1 MRILQILP
9 ELNIGGVERGVCDL
23 SRALVKKGHESYV
36 ISNGGKLESSLI
48 ESGGIH
54 ISMPIHIKRFK
65 TLKLADDLYKIIHDI
80 NPDIVH
86 VRSRMPAW
94 VAYYALKKFQNNK
107 PVHVST
113 FHGLYS
119 FPIYSKV
126 MAKVDHIISIS
137 RTVEDYIK
145 TTYRVPDNKITVI
158 PRGCDLTEFNQE
170 PLSASWKEAWYEE
183 FPQTLNKKIIMLP
196 ARITKW
202 KGVDD
207 FIDLINLINDESI
220 HGIVVGP
227 VSKSKEKFFKKLQSK
242 VKKFGL
248 ETKIT
253 FCGSR
258 SDIVNI
264 YKFADIVYNLS
275 KTPEP
280 FGRTTIEAA
289 SVGTKIM
296 GWNHGGTKEILN
308 ELFPEGLVKLGDIQA
323 LKEKTIELILDS
335 DKKPE
340 TNSFTS
346 ERMIDSTLEVYRS
359 LLDKSS

>member
-1 MRILQILP
+1 MKILQILP

-23 SRALVKKGHESYV
+23 SKALVEQGHQSFV
-36 ISNGGKLESSLI
+36 ISNGGKLESSLVA
-48 ESGGIH
+48 SGGKH
-54 ISMPIHIKRFK
+54 ISMPVHIKRFK
-65 TLKLADDLYKIIHDI
+65 TLKLAKELYEVILDV
-80 NPDIVH
+80 NPDIIH

-94 VAYYALKKFQNNK
+94 VTYHALKEFKNNK

-126 MAKVDHIISIS
+126 MANVDHIISIS
-137 RTVEDYIK
+137 NTVEDYIK
-145 TTYRVPDNKITVI
+145 TTYKVPDEKITVI
-158 PRGCDLTEFNQE
+158 PRGCDLSEFNQE
-170 PLSASWKEAWYEE
+170 PLHQSWKDEWYKE

-207 FIDLINLINDESI
+207 FINLINLINDESI
-220 HGIVVGP
+220 HAIVVGP
-227 VSKSKEKFFKKLQSK
+227 VSKSKQKFFKKLQSK
-242 VKKFGL
+242 VQKLNL

-258 SDIVNI
+258 SDIVNV

-296 GWNHGGTKEILN
+296 GWDHGGTKEILS
-308 ELFPEGLVKLGDIQA
+308 ELFPDGLVKLDDIQA
-323 LKEKTIELILDS
+323 LKEKTLELLSDD
-335 DKKPE
+335 DKKPKPN
-340 TNSFTS
+340 TFTS
-346 ERMIDSTLEVYRS
+346 ERMINSTLEVYRS
-359 LLDKSS
+359 LLEQS

>member
-1 MRILQILP
+1 MKILQILP

-23 SRALVKKGHESYV
+23 SKALVEQGHQSFV
-36 ISNGGKLESSLI
+36 ISNGGKLESSLVA
-48 ESGGIH
+48 SGGKH
-54 ISMPIHIKRFK
+54 ISMPVHIKRFK
-65 TLKLADDLYKIIHDI
+65 TLKLAKELYEVILDV
-80 NPDIVH
+80 NPDIIH

-94 VAYYALKKFQNNK
+94 VTYHALKKFKNNK

-126 MAKVDHIISIS
+126 MANVDHIISIS
-137 RTVEDYIK
+137 NTVEDYIK
-145 TTYRVPDNKITVI
+145 TTYKVPDEKITVI
-158 PRGCDLTEFNQE
+158 PRGCDLSEFNQE
-170 PLSASWKEAWYEE
+170 PLHQSWKDEWYKE

-207 FIDLINLINDESI
+207 FINLINLINDESI

-227 VSKSKEKFFKKLQSK
+227 VSKSKQKFFKKLQSK
-242 VKKFGL
+242 VQKLNL

-258 SDIVNI
+258 SDIVNV

-296 GWNHGGTKEILN
+296 GWDHGGTKEILS
-308 ELFPEGLVKLGDIQA
+308 ELFPDGLIKLEDIQA
-323 LKEKTIELILDS
+323 LKEKTLELLSDD
-335 DKKPE
+335 DKKPKPN
-340 TNSFTS
+340 TFTS
-346 ERMIDSTLEVYRS
+346 ERMINSTLEVYRS
-359 LLDKSS
+359 LLEQS

>member
-1 MRILQILP
+1 MKILQILP

-23 SRALVKKGHESYV
+23 SKALVEQGHQSFV
-36 ISNGGKLESSLI
+36 ISNGGKLESSLVA
-48 ESGGIH
+48 SGGKH
-54 ISMPIHIKRFK
+54 ISMPVHIKRFK
-65 TLKLADDLYKIIHDI
+65 TLKLAKELYEVILDV
-80 NPDIVH
+80 NPDIIH

-94 VAYYALKKFQNNK
+94 VTYHALKKFKNNK

-126 MAKVDHIISIS
+126 MANVDHIISIS
-137 RTVEDYIK
+137 NTVEDYIK
-145 TTYRVPDNKITVI
+145 TTYKVPDEKITVI
-158 PRGCDLTEFNQE
+158 PRGCDLSEFNQE
-170 PLSASWKEAWYEE
+170 PLHQSWKDEWYKE

-227 VSKSKEKFFKKLQSK
+227 VSKSKQKFFKKLQSK
-242 VKKFGL
+242 VQKLNL

-258 SDIVNI
+258 SDIVNV

-296 GWNHGGTKEILN
+296 GWDHGGTKEILS
-308 ELFPEGLVKLGDIQA
+308 ELFPDGLVKLDDIQA
-323 LKEKTIELILDS
+323 LKEKTLELLSDD
-335 DKKPE
+335 DKKPKPN
-340 TNSFTS
+340 TFTS
-346 ERMIDSTLEVYRS
+346 ERMINSTLEVYRS
-359 LLDKSS
+359 LLEQS

>member
-1 MRILQILP
+1 MKILQILP

-23 SRALVKKGHESYV
+23 SKALVEQGHQSFV
-36 ISNGGKLESSLI
+36 ISNGGKLESSLVD
-48 ESGGIH
+48 SGGKH
-54 ISMPIHIKRFK
+54 ISMPVHIKRFK
-65 TLKLADDLYKIIHDI
+65 TLKLAKELYEVILDV
-80 NPDIVH
+80 NPDIIH

-94 VAYYALKKFQNNK
+94 VTYHALKKFKNNK

-126 MAKVDHIISIS
+126 MANVDHIISIS
-137 RTVEDYIK
+137 NTVEDYIK
-145 TTYRVPDNKITVI
+145 TTYKVPDEKITVI
-158 PRGCDLTEFNQE
+158 PRGCDLSEFNQE
-170 PLSASWKEAWYEE
+170 PLHQSWKDEWYKE

-207 FIDLINLINDESI
+207 FIDLINLINDETI

-227 VSKSKEKFFKKLQSK
+227 VSKSKQKFFKKLQSK
-242 VKKFGL
+242 VQKLNL

-258 SDIVNI
+258 SDIVNV

-296 GWNHGGTKEILN
+296 GWDHGGTKEILS
-308 ELFPEGLVKLGDIQA
+308 ELFPDGLVKLEDIQA
-323 LKEKTIELILDS
+323 LKEKTLELLSDD
-335 DKKPE
+335 DKKPKPN
-340 TNSFTS
+340 TFTS
-346 ERMIDSTLEVYRS
+346 ERMINSTLEVYRS
-359 LLDKSS
+359 LLEQS

>member
-1 MRILQILP
+1 MKILQILP

-23 SRALVKKGHESYV
+23 SKALVEQGHQSFV
-36 ISNGGKLESSLI
+36 ISNGGKLESSLVA
-48 ESGGIH
+48 SGGKH
-54 ISMPIHIKRFK
+54 ISMPVHIKRFK
-65 TLKLADDLYKIIHDI
+65 TLKLAKELYEVILDV
-80 NPDIVH
+80 NPDIIH

-94 VAYYALKKFQNNK
+94 VTYHALKKFKNNK

-126 MAKVDHIISIS
+126 MANVDHIISIS
-137 RTVEDYIK
+137 NTVEDYIK
-145 TTYRVPDNKITVI
+145 TTYKVPDEKITVI
-158 PRGCDLTEFNQE
+158 PRGCDLSEFNQE
-170 PLSASWKEAWYEE
+170 PLDQSWKDEWYKE

-207 FIDLINLINDESI
+207 FINLINLINDESI

-227 VSKSKEKFFKKLQSK
+227 VSKSKQKFFKKLQSK
-242 VKKFGL
+242 VQKLNL

-258 SDIVNI
+258 SDIVNV

-296 GWNHGGTKEILN
+296 GWDHGGTKEILS
-308 ELFPEGLVKLGDIQA
+308 ELFPHGLVKLEDIQA
-323 LKEKTIELILDS
+323 LKEKTLELLSDD
-335 DKKPE
+335 DKKPKPN
-340 TNSFTS
+340 TFTS
-346 ERMIDSTLEVYRS
+346 ERMINSTLEVYRS
-359 LLDKSS
+359 LLEQS

>member
-1 MRILQILP
+1 MKILQILP
-9 ELNIGGVERGVCDL
+9 ELNIGGVERGVLDL
-23 SRALVKKGHESYV
+23 SKALVAKGHESYV
-36 ISNGGKLESSLI
+36 ISNGGKLEASLI
-48 ESGGIH
+48 TSGGNH
-54 ISMPIHIKRFK
+54 ISMPIHLKRLK
-65 TLKLADDLYKIIHDI
+65 TLRLADSLQQVILEI

-94 VAYYALKKFQNNK
+94 VTFRALKKITNNK

-126 MAKVDHIISIS
+126 MANVDHVISIS
-137 RTVEDYIK
+137 KTVEEYIK
-145 TTYRVPDNKITVI
+145 TTYKVPSNKITVI
-158 PRGCDLTEFNQE
+158 PRGCDLNEFNKE
-170 PLSASWKEAWYEE
+170 PIDKEWLSKWFEE
-183 FPQTLNKKIIMLP
+183 FPQTVNKKILTLP

-207 FIDLINLINDESI
+207 FLDLIKDINNDNI
-220 HGIVVGP
+220 HGLIVGP
-227 VSKSKEKFFKKLQSK
+227 VSKSKQKYYQKLLSK
-242 VKKFGL
+242 VKRNNL
-248 ETKIT
+248 QSRIT

-264 YKFADIVYNLS
+264 YKLSDIVYNLS

-308 ELFPEGLVKLGDIQA
+308 ELFPEGLEELGDIQA
-323 LKEKTIELILDS
+323 LKDKTMDLIYRDELTP
-335 DKKPE
+335 KE
-340 TNSFTS
+340 NTFTS
-346 ERMIDSTLEVYRS
+346 EKMINRTLEVYEE
-359 LLDKSS
+359 LLRQSS

>member
-1 MRILQILP
+1 MKILQILP

-23 SRALVKKGHESYV
+23 SKALVEQGHQSFV
-36 ISNGGKLESSLI
+36 ISNGGKLESSLVA
-48 ESGGIH
+48 SGGKH
-54 ISMPIHIKRFK
+54 ISMPVHIKRFK
-65 TLKLADDLYKIIHDI
+65 TLKLAKELYEVILDV
-80 NPDIVH
+80 NPDIIH

-94 VAYYALKKFQNNK
+94 VTYHALKKFKNNK

-126 MAKVDHIISIS
+126 MANVDHIISIS
-137 RTVEDYIK
+137 NTVEDYIK
-145 TTYRVPDNKITVI
+145 TTYKVPDEKITVI
-158 PRGCDLTEFNQE
+158 PRGCDLSEFNQE
-170 PLSASWKEAWYEE
+170 PLHQSWKDEWYKE

-207 FIDLINLINDESI
+207 FIDLINLINDENI

-227 VSKSKEKFFKKLQSK
+227 VSKSKQKFFKKLQSK
-242 VKKFGL
+242 VQKLNL

-258 SDIVNI
+258 SDIVNV

-296 GWNHGGTKEILN
+296 GWDHGGTKEILS
-308 ELFPEGLVKLGDIQA
+308 ELFPDGLVKLEDIQA
-323 LKEKTIELILDS
+323 LKDKTLELLS
-335 DKKPE
+335 DDNKKPKPN
-340 TNSFTS
+340 TFTS
-346 ERMIDSTLEVYRS
+346 ERMISSTLEVYRS
-359 LLDKSS
+359 LLE

>member
-1 MRILQILP
+1 MKILQILP

-23 SRALVKKGHESYV
+23 SKALVEQGHQSFV
-36 ISNGGKLESSLI
+36 ISNGGKLESSLVD
-48 ESGGIH
+48 SGGKH
-54 ISMPIHIKRFK
+54 ISMPVHIKRFK
-65 TLKLADDLYKIIHDI
+65 TLKLAKELYEVILDV
-80 NPDIVH
+80 NPDIIH

-94 VAYYALKKFQNNK
+94 VTYHALKKFKNNK

-126 MAKVDHIISIS
+126 MANVDHVISIS
-137 RTVEDYIK
+137 NTVEDYIK
-145 TTYRVPDNKITVI
+145 TTYKVPDEKITVI
-158 PRGCDLTEFNQE
+158 PRGCDLSEFNQE
-170 PLSASWKEAWYEE
+170 PLHQSWKDEWYKE

-207 FIDLINLINDESI
+207 FINLINLINDESI
-220 HGIVVGP
+220 HAIVVGP
-227 VSKSKEKFFKKLQSK
+227 VSKSKQKFFKKLQSK
-242 VKKFGL
+242 VQKLNL

-258 SDIVNI
+258 SDIVNV

-296 GWNHGGTKEILN
+296 GWDHGGTKEILS
-308 ELFPEGLVKLGDIQA
+308 ELFPDGLVKLDDIQA
-323 LKEKTIELILDS
+323 LKEKTLELLSDD
-335 DKKPE
+335 DKKPKPN
-340 TNSFTS
+340 TFTS
-346 ERMIDSTLEVYRS
+346 ERMINSTLEVYRS
-359 LLDKSS
+359 LLEQS

>member
-1 MRILQILP
+1 MKILQILP

-23 SRALVKKGHESYV
+23 SKALVEQGHQSFV
-36 ISNGGKLESSLI
+36 ISNGGKLESSLVA
-48 ESGGIH
+48 SGGKH
-54 ISMPIHIKRFK
+54 ISMPVHIKRFK
-65 TLKLADDLYKIIHDI
+65 TLKLAKELYEVILDV
-80 NPDIVH
+80 NPDIIH

-94 VAYYALKKFQNNK
+94 VTYHALKKFKNNK

-126 MAKVDHIISIS
+126 MANVDHIISIS
-137 RTVEDYIK
+137 NTVEDYIK
-145 TTYRVPDNKITVI
+145 TTYKVPDKKITVI
-158 PRGCDLTEFNQE
+158 PRGCDLSEFNQE
-170 PLSASWKEAWYEE
+170 PLHQSWKDEWYKE

-207 FIDLINLINDESI
+207 FINLINLINDESI

-227 VSKSKEKFFKKLQSK
+227 VSKSKQKFFKKLQSK
-242 VKKFGL
+242 VQKLNL

-258 SDIVNI
+258 SDIVNV

-296 GWNHGGTKEILN
+296 GWDHGGTKEILS
-308 ELFPEGLVKLGDIQA
+308 ELFPDGLVKLEDIQA
-323 LKEKTIELILDS
+323 LKEKTLELLSDD
-335 DKKPE
+335 DKKPKPN
-340 TNSFTS
+340 TFTS
-346 ERMIDSTLEVYRS
+346 ERMINSTLEVYRS
-359 LLDKSS
+359 LLEQS

>member
-1 MRILQILP
+1 MKILQILP

-23 SRALVKKGHESYV
+23 SKALVEQGHQSFV
-36 ISNGGKLESSLI
+36 ISNGGKLESSLVA
-48 ESGGIH
+48 SGGKH
-54 ISMPIHIKRFK
+54 ISMPVHIKRFK
-65 TLKLADDLYKIIHDI
+65 TLKLAKELYEVILDV
-80 NPDIVH
+80 NPDIIH

-94 VAYYALKKFQNNK
+94 VTYHALKKFKNNK

-126 MAKVDHIISIS
+126 MANVDHIISIS
-137 RTVEDYIK
+137 NTVEDYIK
-145 TTYRVPDNKITVI
+145 TTYKVPDEKITVI
-158 PRGCDLTEFNQE
+158 PRGCDLSEFNQE
-170 PLSASWKEAWYEE
+170 PLDQSWKDEWYKE

-227 VSKSKEKFFKKLQSK
+227 VSKSKQKFFKKLQSK
-242 VKKFGL
+242 VQKLNL

-258 SDIVNI
+258 SDIVNV

-296 GWNHGGTKEILN
+296 GWDHGGTKEILS
-308 ELFPEGLVKLGDIQA
+308 ELFPDGLVKLEDIQA
-323 LKEKTIELILDS
+323 LKEKTLELLSDD
-335 DKKPE
+335 DKKPKPN
-340 TNSFTS
+340 TFTS
-346 ERMIDSTLEVYRS
+346 ERMINSTLEVYRS
-359 LLDKSS
+359 LLEQS

>member
-1 MRILQILP
+1 MKILQILP

-23 SRALVKKGHESYV
+23 SKALVEQGHQSFV
-36 ISNGGKLESSLI
+36 ISNGGKLESSLVA
-48 ESGGIH
+48 SGGKH
-54 ISMPIHIKRFK
+54 ISMPVHIKRFK
-65 TLKLADDLYKIIHDI
+65 TLKLAKELYEVILDV
-80 NPDIVH
+80 NPDIIH

-94 VAYYALKKFQNNK
+94 VTYHALKKFKNNK

-126 MAKVDHIISIS
+126 MANVDHIISIS
-137 RTVEDYIK
+137 NTVEDYIK
-145 TTYRVPDNKITVI
+145 TTYKVPDEKITVI
-158 PRGCDLTEFNQE
+158 PRGCDLSEFNQE
-170 PLSASWKEAWYEE
+170 PLDQSWKDEWYKE

-207 FIDLINLINDESI
+207 FINLINLINDESI
-220 HGIVVGP
+220 HAIVVGP
-227 VSKSKEKFFKKLQSK
+227 VSKSKQKFFKKLQSK
-242 VKKFGL
+242 VQKLNL

-258 SDIVNI
+258 SDIVNV

-296 GWNHGGTKEILN
+296 GWDHGGTKEILS
-308 ELFPEGLVKLGDIQA
+308 ELFPDGLVKLEDIQA
-323 LKEKTIELILDS
+323 LKEKTLELLSDD
-335 DKKPE
+335 DKKPKPN
-340 TNSFTS
+340 TFTS
-346 ERMIDSTLEVYRS
+346 ERMINSTLEVYRS
-359 LLDKSS
+359 LLEQS

>member
-1 MRILQILP
+1 MKILQILP

-23 SRALVKKGHESYV
+23 SKALVEQGHQSFV
-36 ISNGGKLESSLI
+36 ISNGGKLESSLVD
-48 ESGGIH
+48 SGGKH
-54 ISMPIHIKRFK
+54 ISMPVHIKRFK
-65 TLKLADDLYKIIHDI
+65 TLKLAKELYEVILDV
-80 NPDIVH
+80 NPDIIH

-94 VAYYALKKFQNNK
+94 VMYHALKKFKNNK

-126 MAKVDHIISIS
+126 MANVDHIISIS
-137 RTVEDYIK
+137 NTVEDYIK
-145 TTYRVPDNKITVI
+145 TTYKVPDEKITVI
-158 PRGCDLTEFNQE
+158 PRGCDLSEFNQE
-170 PLSASWKEAWYEE
+170 PLDQSWKDEWYKE

-207 FIDLINLINDESI
+207 FINLINLINDETI

-227 VSKSKEKFFKKLQSK
+227 VSKSKQKFFKKLQSK
-242 VKKFGL
+242 VQKLNL

-258 SDIVNI
+258 SDIVNV

-296 GWNHGGTKEILN
+296 GWDHGGTKEILS
-308 ELFPEGLVKLGDIQA
+308 ELFPDGLVKLEDIQA
-323 LKEKTIELILDS
+323 LKEKTLELLSDD
-335 DKKPE
+335 DKKPKPN
-340 TNSFTS
+340 TFTS
-346 ERMIDSTLEVYRS
+346 ERMINSTLEVYRS
-359 LLDKSS
+359 LLEQS

>member
-1 MRILQILP
+1 MKILQILP

-23 SRALVKKGHESYV
+23 SKALVEQGHQSFV
-36 ISNGGKLESSLI
+36 ISNGGKLESSLVA
-48 ESGGIH
+48 SGGKH
-54 ISMPIHIKRFK
+54 ISMPVHIKRFK
-65 TLKLADDLYKIIHDI
+65 TLKLAKELYEVILDV
-80 NPDIVH
+80 NPDIIH

-94 VAYYALKKFQNNK
+94 VTYHALKKFKNNK

-126 MAKVDHIISIS
+126 MANVDHIISIS
-137 RTVEDYIK
+137 NTVEDYIK
-145 TTYRVPDNKITVI
+145 TTYKVPDEKITVI
-158 PRGCDLTEFNQE
+158 PRGCDLSEFNQE
-170 PLSASWKEAWYEE
+170 PLDQSWKDEWYKE

-227 VSKSKEKFFKKLQSK
+227 VSKSKQKFFKKLQSK
-242 VKKFGL
+242 VQKLNL

-258 SDIVNI
+258 SDIVNV

-296 GWNHGGTKEILN
+296 GWDHGGTKEILS
-308 ELFPEGLVKLGDIQA
+308 ELFPDGLVKLDDIQA
-323 LKEKTIELILDS
+323 LKEKTLELLSDD
-335 DKKPE
+335 DKKPKPN
-340 TNSFTS
+340 TFTS
-346 ERMIDSTLEVYRS
+346 ERMINSTLEVYRS
-359 LLDKSS
+359 LLEQS

>member
-1 MRILQILP
+1 MKILQILP

-23 SRALVKKGHESYV
+23 SKALVEQGHQSFV
-36 ISNGGKLESSLI
+36 ISNGGKLESSLVA
-48 ESGGIH
+48 SGGKH
-54 ISMPIHIKRFK
+54 ISMPVHIKRFK
-65 TLKLADDLYKIIHDI
+65 TLKLAKELYEVILDV
-80 NPDIVH
+80 NPDIIH

-94 VAYYALKKFQNNK
+94 VTYHALKKFKNNK

-126 MAKVDHIISIS
+126 MANVDHIISIS
-137 RTVEDYIK
+137 NTVEDYIK
-145 TTYRVPDNKITVI
+145 TTYKVPDEKITVI
-158 PRGCDLTEFNQE
+158 PRGCDLSEFNQE
-170 PLSASWKEAWYEE
+170 PLHQSWKDEWYKE

-207 FIDLINLINDESI
+207 FIDLINLINDETI

-227 VSKSKEKFFKKLQSK
+227 VSKSKQKFFKKLQSK
-242 VKKFGL
+242 VQKLNL

-258 SDIVNI
+258 SDIVNV

-296 GWNHGGTKEILN
+296 GWDHGGTKEILS
-308 ELFPEGLVKLGDIQA
+308 ELFPDGLVKLDDIQA
-323 LKEKTIELILDS
+323 LKEKTLELLS
-335 DKKPE
+335 DDDIKPKP
-340 TNSFTS
+340 NIFTS
-346 ERMIDSTLEVYRS
+346 ERMINSTLEVYRS
-359 LLDKSS
+359 LLEQS

>member
-1 MRILQILP
+1 MKILQILP

-23 SRALVKKGHESYV
+23 SKALVEQGHQSFV
-36 ISNGGKLESSLI
+36 ISNGGKLESSLVA
-48 ESGGIH
+48 SGGKH
-54 ISMPIHIKRFK
+54 ISMPVHIKRFK
-65 TLKLADDLYKIIHDI
+65 TLKLAKELYEVILDV
-80 NPDIVH
+80 NPDIIH

-94 VAYYALKKFQNNK
+94 VTYHALKKFKNNK

-126 MAKVDHIISIS
+126 MANVDHIISIS
-137 RTVEDYIK
+137 NTVEDYIK
-145 TTYRVPDNKITVI
+145 TTYKVPDEKITVI
-158 PRGCDLTEFNQE
+158 PRGCDLSEFNQE
-170 PLSASWKEAWYEE
+170 PLHQSWKDEWYKE

-220 HGIVVGP
+220 HAIVVGP
-227 VSKSKEKFFKKLQSK
+227 VSKSKQKFFKKLQSK
-242 VKKFGL
+242 VQKLNL

-258 SDIVNI
+258 SDIVNV

-296 GWNHGGTKEILN
+296 GWDHGGTKEILS
-308 ELFPEGLVKLGDIQA
+308 ELFLMA
-323 LKEKTIELILDS
+323 L
-335 DKKPE
+335 
-340 TNSFTS
+340 
-346 ERMIDSTLEVYRS
+346 
-359 LLDKSS
+359 

>member
-1 MRILQILP
+1 
-9 ELNIGGVERGVCDL
+9 
-23 SRALVKKGHESYV
+23 
-36 ISNGGKLESSLI
+36 
-48 ESGGIH
+48 
-54 ISMPIHIKRFK
+54 
-65 TLKLADDLYKIIHDI
+65 
-80 NPDIVH
+80 
-86 VRSRMPAW
+86 MPAW
-94 VAYYALKKFQNNK
+94 VTYHALKKFKNNK

-126 MAKVDHIISIS
+126 MANVDHIISIS
-137 RTVEDYIK
+137 NTVEDYIK
-145 TTYRVPDNKITVI
+145 TTYKVPDEKITVI
-158 PRGCDLTEFNQE
+158 PRGCDLSEFNQE
-170 PLSASWKEAWYEE
+170 PLDQSWKDEWYKE

-207 FIDLINLINDESI
+207 FINLINLINDESI
-220 HGIVVGP
+220 HAIVVGP
-227 VSKSKEKFFKKLQSK
+227 VSKSKQKFFKKLQSK
-242 VKKFGL
+242 VQKLNL

-258 SDIVNI
+258 SDIVNV

-296 GWNHGGTKEILN
+296 GWDHGGTKEILS
-308 ELFPEGLVKLGDIQA
+308 ELFPDGLVKLEDIQA
-323 LKEKTIELILDS
+323 LKEKTLELLSDD
-335 DKKPE
+335 DKKPKPN
-340 TNSFTS
+340 TFTS
-346 ERMIDSTLEVYRS
+346 ERMINSTLEVYRS
-359 LLDKSS
+359 LLEQS

>member
-1 MRILQILP
+1 MKILQILP

-23 SRALVKKGHESYV
+23 SKALVEQGHQSFV
-36 ISNGGKLESSLI
+36 ISNGGKLESSLVA
-48 ESGGIH
+48 SGGKH
-54 ISMPIHIKRFK
+54 ISMPVHIKRFK
-65 TLKLADDLYKIIHDI
+65 TLKLAKELYEVILDV
-80 NPDIVH
+80 NPDIIH

-94 VAYYALKKFQNNK
+94 VTYHALKEFKNNK

-126 MAKVDHIISIS
+126 MANVDHIISIS
-137 RTVEDYIK
+137 NTVEDYIK
-145 TTYRVPDNKITVI
+145 TTYKVPDEKITVI
-158 PRGCDLTEFNQE
+158 PRGCDLSEFNQE
-170 PLSASWKEAWYEE
+170 PLDQSWKDEWYKE

-207 FIDLINLINDESI
+207 FINLINLINDESI

-227 VSKSKEKFFKKLQSK
+227 VSKSKQKFFKNLQSK
-242 VKKFGL
+242 VQKLNL

-258 SDIVNI
+258 SDIVNV

-296 GWNHGGTKEILN
+296 GWDHGGTKEILS
-308 ELFPEGLVKLGDIQA
+308 ELFPDGLVKLEDIQA
-323 LKEKTIELILDS
+323 LKEKTLELLSDD
-335 DKKPE
+335 DKKPKPN
-340 TNSFTS
+340 TFTS
-346 ERMIDSTLEVYRS
+346 ERMINSTLEVYRS
-359 LLDKSS
+359 LLEQS

>member
-1 MRILQILP
+1 MKILQILP

-23 SRALVKKGHESYV
+23 SKALVEQGHQSFV
-36 ISNGGKLESSLI
+36 ISNGGKLESSLVA
-48 ESGGIH
+48 SGGKH
-54 ISMPIHIKRFK
+54 ISMPVHIKRFK
-65 TLKLADDLYKIIHDI
+65 TLKLAKELYEVILDV
-80 NPDIVH
+80 NPDIIH

-94 VAYYALKKFQNNK
+94 VTYHALKKFKNNK

-126 MAKVDHIISIS
+126 MANVDHIISIS
-137 RTVEDYIK
+137 NTVEDYIK
-145 TTYRVPDNKITVI
+145 TTYKVPDEKITVI
-158 PRGCDLTEFNQE
+158 PRGCDLSEFNQE
-170 PLSASWKEAWYEE
+170 PLDQSWKDEWYKE

-227 VSKSKEKFFKKLQSK
+227 VSKSKQKFFKKLQSK
-242 VKKFGL
+242 VQKLNL

-258 SDIVNI
+258 SDIVNV

-296 GWNHGGTKEILN
+296 GWDHGGTKEILS
-308 ELFPEGLVKLGDIQA
+308 ELFPDGLVKLKDIQA
-323 LKEKTIELILDS
+323 LKEKTLELLSDD
-335 DKKPE
+335 DKKPKPN
-340 TNSFTS
+340 TFTS
-346 ERMIDSTLEVYRS
+346 ERMINSTLEVYRS
-359 LLDKSS
+359 LLEQS

>member
-1 MRILQILP
+1 MKILQILP

-23 SRALVKKGHESYV
+23 SKALVEQGYKSFV
-36 ISNGGKLESSLI
+36 ISNGGKLESSLVA
-48 ESGGIH
+48 SGGKH
-54 ISMPIHIKRFK
+54 ISMPVHIKRFK
-65 TLKLADDLYKIIHDI
+65 TLKLAKELYEVILDV
-80 NPDIVH
+80 NPDIIH

-94 VAYYALKKFQNNK
+94 VTYHALKKFKNNK

-126 MAKVDHIISIS
+126 MANVDHIISIS
-137 RTVEDYIK
+137 NTVEDYIK
-145 TTYRVPDNKITVI
+145 TTYKVPDEKITVI
-158 PRGCDLTEFNQE
+158 PRGCDLSEFNQE
-170 PLSASWKEAWYEE
+170 PLDQSWKDEWYKE

-207 FIDLINLINDESI
+207 FINLINLINDESI

-227 VSKSKEKFFKKLQSK
+227 VSKSKQKFFKKLQSK
-242 VKKFGL
+242 VQKLNL

-258 SDIVNI
+258 SDIVNV

-296 GWNHGGTKEILN
+296 GWDHGGTKEILS
-308 ELFPEGLVKLGDIQA
+308 ELFPDGLVKLEDIQA
-323 LKEKTIELILDS
+323 LKEKTLELLSDD
-335 DKKPE
+335 DKKPKPN
-340 TNSFTS
+340 TFTS
-346 ERMIDSTLEVYRS
+346 ERMINSTLEVYRS
-359 LLDKSS
+359 LLEQS

>member
-1 MRILQILP
+1 MKILQILP

-23 SRALVKKGHESYV
+23 SKALVEQGYKSFV
-36 ISNGGKLESSLI
+36 ISNGGKLESSLVA
-48 ESGGIH
+48 SGGKH
-54 ISMPIHIKRFK
+54 ISMPVHIKRFK
-65 TLKLADDLYKIIHDI
+65 TLKLAKELYEVILDV
-80 NPDIVH
+80 NPDIIH

-94 VAYYALKKFQNNK
+94 VTHHALKKFKNNK

-126 MAKVDHIISIS
+126 MANVDHIISIS
-137 RTVEDYIK
+137 NTVEDYIK
-145 TTYRVPDNKITVI
+145 TTYKVPDEKITVI
-158 PRGCDLTEFNQE
+158 PRGCDLSEFNQE
-170 PLSASWKEAWYEE
+170 PLDQSWKDEWYKE

-207 FIDLINLINDESI
+207 FINLINLINDESI

-227 VSKSKEKFFKKLQSK
+227 VSKSKQKFFKKLQSK
-242 VKKFGL
+242 VQKLNL

-258 SDIVNI
+258 SDIVNV

-296 GWNHGGTKEILN
+296 GW
-308 ELFPEGLVKLGDIQA
+308 D
-323 LKEKTIELILDS
+323 
-335 DKKPE
+335 
-340 TNSFTS
+340 
-346 ERMIDSTLEVYRS
+346 
-359 LLDKSS
+359 

>member
-1 MRILQILP
+1 MKILQILP

-23 SRALVKKGHESYV
+23 SKALVEQGHQSFV
-36 ISNGGKLESSLI
+36 ISNGGKLESSLVA
-48 ESGGIH
+48 SGGKH
-54 ISMPIHIKRFK
+54 ISMPVHIKRFK
-65 TLKLADDLYKIIHDI
+65 TLKLAKELYEVILDV
-80 NPDIVH
+80 NPDIIH

-94 VAYYALKKFQNNK
+94 VTYHALKKFKNNK

-126 MAKVDHIISIS
+126 MANVDHIISIS
-137 RTVEDYIK
+137 NTVEDYIK
-145 TTYRVPDNKITVI
+145 TTYKVPDEKITVI
-158 PRGCDLTEFNQE
+158 PRGCDLSEFNQE
-170 PLSASWKEAWYEE
+170 PLDQSWKDEWYKE

-207 FIDLINLINDESI
+207 FIDLINLINDETI

-227 VSKSKEKFFKKLQSK
+227 VSKSKQKFFKKLQSK
-242 VKKFGL
+242 VQKLNL

-258 SDIVNI
+258 SDIVNV

-296 GWNHGGTKEILN
+296 GWDHGGTKEILS
-308 ELFPEGLVKLGDIQA
+308 ELFPDGLVKLDDIQA
-323 LKEKTIELILDS
+323 LKEKTLELLSDD
-335 DKKPE
+335 DKKPKPN
-340 TNSFTS
+340 TFTS
-346 ERMIDSTLEVYRS
+346 ERMINSTLEVYRS
-359 LLDKSS
+359 LLEQS

>member
-1 MRILQILP
+1 MKILQILP

-23 SRALVKKGHESYV
+23 SKALVEQGHQSFV
-36 ISNGGKLESSLI
+36 ISNGGKLESSLVA
-48 ESGGIH
+48 SGGKH
-54 ISMPIHIKRFK
+54 ISMPVHIKRFK
-65 TLKLADDLYKIIHDI
+65 TLKLAKELYEVILDV
-80 NPDIVH
+80 NPDIIH

-94 VAYYALKKFQNNK
+94 VTYHALKKFKNNK

-126 MAKVDHIISIS
+126 MANVDHIISIS
-137 RTVEDYIK
+137 NTVEDYIK
-145 TTYRVPDNKITVI
+145 TTYKVPDEKITVI
-158 PRGCDLTEFNQE
+158 PRGCDLSEFNQE
-170 PLSASWKEAWYEE
+170 PLHQSWKDEWYKE

-227 VSKSKEKFFKKLQSK
+227 VSKSKQKFFKKLQSK
-242 VKKFGL
+242 VQKLNL
-248 ETKIT
+248 EKKIT

-258 SDIVNI
+258 SDIVNV

-296 GWNHGGTKEILN
+296 GWDHGGTKEILS
-308 ELFPEGLVKLGDIQA
+308 ELFPDGLVKLEDIQA
-323 LKEKTIELILDS
+323 LKEKTLELLSDD
-335 DKKPE
+335 DKKPKPN
-340 TNSFTS
+340 TFTS
-346 ERMIDSTLEVYRS
+346 ERMINSTLEVYRS
-359 LLDKSS
+359 LLEQS

>member
-1 MRILQILP
+1 MKILQILP

-23 SRALVKKGHESYV
+23 SKALVEQGHQSFV
-36 ISNGGKLESSLI
+36 ISNGGKLESSLVA
-48 ESGGIH
+48 SGGKH
-54 ISMPIHIKRFK
+54 ISMPVHIKRFK
-65 TLKLADDLYKIIHDI
+65 TLKLAKELYEVILDV
-80 NPDIVH
+80 NPDIIH

-94 VAYYALKKFQNNK
+94 VTYHALKKFKNNK

-126 MAKVDHIISIS
+126 MANVDHIISIS
-137 RTVEDYIK
+137 NTVEDYIK
-145 TTYRVPDNKITVI
+145 TTYKVPDEKITVI
-158 PRGCDLTEFNQE
+158 PRGCDLSEFNQE
-170 PLSASWKEAWYEE
+170 PLHQSWKDEWYKE

-207 FIDLINLINDESI
+207 FINLINLINDETI

-227 VSKSKEKFFKKLQSK
+227 VSKSKQKFFKKLQSK
-242 VKKFGL
+242 VQKLNL

-258 SDIVNI
+258 SDIVNV

-296 GWNHGGTKEILN
+296 GWDHGGTKEILS
-308 ELFPEGLVKLGDIQA
+308 ELFPDGLVKLEDIQA
-323 LKEKTIELILDS
+323 LKEKTLELLSDD
-335 DKKPE
+335 DKKPKPN
-340 TNSFTS
+340 TFTS
-346 ERMIDSTLEVYRS
+346 ERMINSTLEVYRS
-359 LLDKSS
+359 LLEQS

>member
-1 MRILQILP
+1 MKILQILP

-23 SRALVKKGHESYV
+23 SKALVEQGHQSFV
-36 ISNGGKLESSLI
+36 ISNGGKLESSLVA
-48 ESGGIH
+48 SGGKH
-54 ISMPIHIKRFK
+54 ISMPVHIKRFK
-65 TLKLADDLYKIIHDI
+65 TLKLAKELYEVILDV
-80 NPDIVH
+80 NPDIIH

-94 VAYYALKKFQNNK
+94 VTYHALKKFKNNK

-126 MAKVDHIISIS
+126 MANVDHIISIS
-137 RTVEDYIK
+137 NTVEDYIK
-145 TTYRVPDNKITVI
+145 TTYKVPDEKITVI
-158 PRGCDLTEFNQE
+158 PRGCDLSEFNQE
-170 PLSASWKEAWYEE
+170 PLHQSWKDEWYKE

-207 FIDLINLINDESI
+207 FINLINLINDESI

-227 VSKSKEKFFKKLQSK
+227 VSKSKQKFFKKLQSK
-242 VKKFGL
+242 VQKLNL

-258 SDIVNI
+258 SDIVNV

-296 GWNHGGTKEILN
+296 GWDHGGTKEILS
-308 ELFPEGLVKLGDIQA
+308 ELFPDGLVKLEDIQA
-323 LKEKTIELILDS
+323 LKEKTLELLS
-335 DKKPE
+335 DDNKKPKPN
-340 TNSFTS
+340 TFTS
-346 ERMIDSTLEVYRS
+346 ERMINSTLEVYRS
-359 LLDKSS
+359 LLEQS

>member
-1 MRILQILP
+1 MKILQILP

-23 SRALVKKGHESYV
+23 SKALVEQGHQSFV
-36 ISNGGKLESSLI
+36 ISNGGKLESSLVD
-48 ESGGIH
+48 SGGKH
-54 ISMPIHIKRFK
+54 ISMPVHIKRFK
-65 TLKLADDLYKIIHDI
+65 TLKLAKELYEVILDV
-80 NPDIVH
+80 NPDIIH

-94 VAYYALKKFQNNK
+94 VTYHALKKFKNNK

-126 MAKVDHIISIS
+126 MANVDHIISIS
-137 RTVEDYIK
+137 NTVEDYIK
-145 TTYRVPDNKITVI
+145 TTYKVPDEKITVI
-158 PRGCDLTEFNQE
+158 PRGCDLSEFNQE
-170 PLSASWKEAWYEE
+170 PLDQSWKDEWYKE

-207 FIDLINLINDESI
+207 FINLINLIDDESI

-227 VSKSKEKFFKKLQSK
+227 VSKSKQKFFKKLQSK
-242 VKKFGL
+242 VQKLNL

-258 SDIVNI
+258 SDIVNV

-296 GWNHGGTKEILN
+296 GWDHGGTKEILS
-308 ELFPEGLVKLGDIQA
+308 ELFPDGLVKLDDIQA
-323 LKEKTIELILDS
+323 LKEKTLELLSDD
-335 DKKPE
+335 DKKPKPN
-340 TNSFTS
+340 TFTS
-346 ERMIDSTLEVYRS
+346 ERMINSTLEVYRS
-359 LLDKSS
+359 LLEQS

>member
-1 MRILQILP
+1 MKILQILP

-23 SRALVKKGHESYV
+23 SKALVEQGHQSFV
-36 ISNGGKLESSLI
+36 ISNGGKLESSLVA
-48 ESGGIH
+48 SGGKH
-54 ISMPIHIKRFK
+54 ISMPVHIKRFK
-65 TLKLADDLYKIIHDI
+65 TLKLAKELYEVILDV
-80 NPDIVH
+80 NPDIIH

-94 VAYYALKKFQNNK
+94 VTYHALKKFKNNK

-126 MAKVDHIISIS
+126 MANVDHVISIS
-137 RTVEDYIK
+137 NTVEDYIK
-145 TTYRVPDNKITVI
+145 TTYKVPDEKITVI
-158 PRGCDLTEFNQE
+158 PRGCDLSEFNQE
-170 PLSASWKEAWYEE
+170 PLHQSWKDEWYKE

-207 FIDLINLINDESI
+207 FINLINLINDESI
-220 HGIVVGP
+220 HAIVVGP
-227 VSKSKEKFFKKLQSK
+227 VSKSKQKFFKKLQSK
-242 VKKFGL
+242 VQKLNL

-258 SDIVNI
+258 SDIVNV

-296 GWNHGGTKEILN
+296 GWDHGGTKEILS
-308 ELFPEGLVKLGDIQA
+308 ELFPDGLVKLDDIQA
-323 LKEKTIELILDS
+323 LKEKTLELLSDD
-335 DKKPE
+335 DKKPKPN
-340 TNSFTS
+340 TFTS
-346 ERMIDSTLEVYRS
+346 ERMINSTLEVYRS
-359 LLDKSS
+359 LLEQS

>member
-1 MRILQILP
+1 MKILQILP

-23 SRALVKKGHESYV
+23 SKALVEQGHQSFV
-36 ISNGGKLESSLI
+36 ISNGGKLESSLVA
-48 ESGGIH
+48 SGGKH
-54 ISMPIHIKRFK
+54 ISMPVHIKRFK
-65 TLKLADDLYKIIHDI
+65 TLKLAKELYEVILDV
-80 NPDIVH
+80 NPDIIH

-94 VAYYALKKFQNNK
+94 VTYHALKKFKNNK

-126 MAKVDHIISIS
+126 MANVDHVISIS
-137 RTVEDYIK
+137 NTVDDYIK
-145 TTYRVPDNKITVI
+145 TTYKVPDEKITVI
-158 PRGCDLTEFNQE
+158 PRGCDLSEFNQE
-170 PLSASWKEAWYEE
+170 PLDQSWKDEWYKE

-207 FIDLINLINDESI
+207 FINLINLIDDESI

-227 VSKSKEKFFKKLQSK
+227 VSKSKQKFFKKLQSK
-242 VKKFGL
+242 VQKLNL

-258 SDIVNI
+258 SDIVNV

-296 GWNHGGTKEILN
+296 GWDHGGTKEILS
-308 ELFPEGLVKLGDIQA
+308 ELFPDGLVKLEDIQA
-323 LKEKTIELILDS
+323 LKEKTLELLSDD
-335 DKKPE
+335 DKKPKPN
-340 TNSFTS
+340 TFTS
-346 ERMIDSTLEVYRS
+346 ERMINSTLEVYRS
-359 LLDKSS
+359 LLEQS

>member
-1 MRILQILP
+1 MKILQILP

-23 SRALVKKGHESYV
+23 SKALVEQGHQSFV
-36 ISNGGKLESSLI
+36 ISNGGKLESSLVA
-48 ESGGIH
+48 SGGKH
-54 ISMPIHIKRFK
+54 ISMPVHIKRFK
-65 TLKLADDLYKIIHDI
+65 TLKLAKELYEVILDV
-80 NPDIVH
+80 NPDIIH

-94 VAYYALKKFQNNK
+94 VTYHALKKFKNNK

-126 MAKVDHIISIS
+126 MANVDHIISIS
-137 RTVEDYIK
+137 NTVEDYIK
-145 TTYRVPDNKITVI
+145 TTYKVLDEKITVI
-158 PRGCDLTEFNQE
+158 PRGCDLSEFNQE
-170 PLSASWKEAWYEE
+170 PLDQSWKDEWYKE

-207 FIDLINLINDESI
+207 FINLINLIDDESI

-227 VSKSKEKFFKKLQSK
+227 VSKSKQKFFKKLQSK
-242 VKKFGL
+242 VQKLNL

-258 SDIVNI
+258 SDIVNV

-296 GWNHGGTKEILN
+296 GWDHGGTKEILS
-308 ELFPEGLVKLGDIQA
+308 ELFPDGLVKLEDIQA
-323 LKEKTIELILDS
+323 LKEKTLELLSDD
-335 DKKPE
+335 DKKPKPN
-340 TNSFTS
+340 TFTS
-346 ERMIDSTLEVYRS
+346 ERMINSTLDVYRS
-359 LLDKSS
+359 LLEQS

>member
-1 MRILQILP
+1 MKILQILP

-23 SRALVKKGHESYV
+23 SKALVEQGHQSFV
-36 ISNGGKLESSLI
+36 ISNGGKLESSLVA
-48 ESGGIH
+48 SGGKH
-54 ISMPIHIKRFK
+54 ISMPVHIKRFK
-65 TLKLADDLYKIIHDI
+65 TLKLAKELYEVILDV
-80 NPDIVH
+80 NPDIIH

-94 VAYYALKKFQNNK
+94 VTYHALKEFKNNK

-126 MAKVDHIISIS
+126 MANVDHIISIS
-137 RTVEDYIK
+137 NTVEDYIK
-145 TTYRVPDNKITVI
+145 TTYKVPDEKITVI
-158 PRGCDLTEFNQE
+158 PRGCDLSEFNQE
-170 PLSASWKEAWYEE
+170 PLDQSWKDEWYKE

-207 FIDLINLINDESI
+207 FINLINLINDETI

-227 VSKSKEKFFKKLQSK
+227 VSKSKQKFFKKLQSK
-242 VKKFGL
+242 VQKFNL

-258 SDIVNI
+258 SDIVNV

-296 GWNHGGTKEILN
+296 GWDNGGTKEILS
-308 ELFPEGLVKLGDIQA
+308 ELFPYGLVKLDDIQD
-323 LKEKTIELILDS
+323 LKEKTLELLSDD
-335 DKKPE
+335 DKKPKPN
-340 TNSFTS
+340 TFTS
-346 ERMIDSTLEVYRS
+346 ERMINSTLEVYRS
-359 LLDKSS
+359 LLEQS

>member
-1 MRILQILP
+1 MKILQILP

-23 SRALVKKGHESYV
+23 SKALVEQGHQSFV
-36 ISNGGKLESSLI
+36 ISNGGKLESSLVA
-48 ESGGIH
+48 SGGKH
-54 ISMPIHIKRFK
+54 ISMPVHIKRFK
-65 TLKLADDLYKIIHDI
+65 TLKLAKELYEVILDV
-80 NPDIVH
+80 NPDIIH

-94 VAYYALKKFQNNK
+94 VTYHALKKFKNNK

-126 MAKVDHIISIS
+126 MANVDHVISIS
-137 RTVEDYIK
+137 NTVEDYIK
-145 TTYRVPDNKITVI
+145 TTYKVPDEKITVI
-158 PRGCDLTEFNQE
+158 PRGCDLSEFNQE
-170 PLSASWKEAWYEE
+170 PLHQSWKDEWYKE

-207 FIDLINLINDESI
+207 FINLINLINDESI
-220 HGIVVGP
+220 HAIVVGP
-227 VSKSKEKFFKKLQSK
+227 VSKSKQKFFKKLQSK
-242 VKKFGL
+242 VQKLNL

-258 SDIVNI
+258 SDIVNV

-296 GWNHGGTKEILN
+296 GWDHGGTKEILS
-308 ELFPEGLVKLGDIQA
+308 ELFPDGLVKLEDIQA
-323 LKEKTIELILDS
+323 LKEKTLELLSDD
-335 DKKPE
+335 DKKPKPN
-340 TNSFTS
+340 TFTS
-346 ERMIDSTLEVYRS
+346 ERMINSTLEVYRS
-359 LLDKSS
+359 LLEQS

>member
-1 MRILQILP
+1 MKILQILP

-23 SRALVKKGHESYV
+23 SKALVEQGHQSFV
-36 ISNGGKLESSLI
+36 ISNGGKLESSLVA
-48 ESGGIH
+48 SGGKH
-54 ISMPIHIKRFK
+54 ISMPVHIKRFK
-65 TLKLADDLYKIIHDI
+65 TLKLAKELYEVILDV
-80 NPDIVH
+80 NPDIIH

-94 VAYYALKKFQNNK
+94 VTYHALKKFKNNK

-126 MAKVDHIISIS
+126 MANVDHIISIS
-137 RTVEDYIK
+137 NTVEDYIK
-145 TTYRVPDNKITVI
+145 TTYKVPDEKITVI
-158 PRGCDLTEFNQE
+158 PRGCDLSEFNQE
-170 PLSASWKEAWYEE
+170 PLHQSWKDEWYKE

-207 FIDLINLINDESI
+207 FIYLINLINDETI

-227 VSKSKEKFFKKLQSK
+227 VSKSKQKFFKKLQSK
-242 VKKFGL
+242 VQKLNL

-258 SDIVNI
+258 SDIVNV

-296 GWNHGGTKEILN
+296 GWDHGGTKEILS
-308 ELFPEGLVKLGDIQA
+308 ELFPDGLVKLDDIQA
-323 LKEKTIELILDS
+323 LKEKTLELLSDD
-335 DKKPE
+335 DKKPKPN
-340 TNSFTS
+340 TFTS
-346 ERMIDSTLEVYRS
+346 ERMINSTLEVYRS
-359 LLDKSS
+359 LLEQS

>member
-1 MRILQILP
+1 MKILQILP

-23 SRALVKKGHESYV
+23 SKALVEQGHQSFV
-36 ISNGGKLESSLI
+36 ISNGGKLESSLVA
-48 ESGGIH
+48 SGGKH
-54 ISMPIHIKRFK
+54 ISMPVHIKRFK
-65 TLKLADDLYKIIHDI
+65 TLKLAKELYEVILDV
-80 NPDIVH
+80 NPDIIH

-94 VAYYALKKFQNNK
+94 VTYHALKKFKNNK

-126 MAKVDHIISIS
+126 MANVDHIISIS
-137 RTVEDYIK
+137 NTVEDYIK
-145 TTYRVPDNKITVI
+145 TTYKVPDEKITVI
-158 PRGCDLTEFNQE
+158 PRGCDLSEFNQE
-170 PLSASWKEAWYEE
+170 PLDQSWKDEWYKE

-207 FIDLINLINDESI
+207 FINLINLINDESI

-227 VSKSKEKFFKKLQSK
+227 VSKSKQKFFKKLQSK
-242 VKKFGL
+242 VQKLNL

-258 SDIVNI
+258 SDIVNV

-296 GWNHGGTKEILN
+296 GWDHGGTKEILS
-308 ELFPEGLVKLGDIQA
+308 ELFPDGLVKLEDIQA
-323 LKEKTIELILDS
+323 LKEKTLELLS
-335 DKKPE
+335 DDNKKPKPN
-340 TNSFTS
+340 TFTS
-346 ERMIDSTLEVYRS
+346 ERMINSTLEVYRS
-359 LLDKSS
+359 LLEQS

>member
-23 SRALVKKGHESYV
+23 SKALVEKGHKSYV
-36 ISNGGKLESSLI
+36 ISNGGKLQSSLV

-65 TLKLADDLYKIIHDI
+65 TLKLADELYKVIHDI

-94 VAYYALKKFQNNK
+94 VAYYALKKFQYNK
-107 PVHVST
+107 PVHIST

-145 TTYRVPDNKITVI
+145 TTYRVPDNKITDI
-158 PRGCDLTEFNQE
+158 HRGCDLSEINQE
-170 PLSASWKEAWYEE
+170 PLSTSWKEAWYEE

-346 ERMIDSTLEVYRS
+346 ERMIDSTLAVYRS

>member
-1 MRILQILP
+1 MKILQILP

-23 SRALVKKGHESYV
+23 SKALVEQGHQSFV
-36 ISNGGKLESSLI
+36 ISNGGKLESSLVA
-48 ESGGIH
+48 SGGKH
-54 ISMPIHIKRFK
+54 ISMPVHIKRFK
-65 TLKLADDLYKIIHDI
+65 TLKLAKELYEVILDV
-80 NPDIVH
+80 NPDIIH

-94 VAYYALKKFQNNK
+94 VTYHALKEFKNNK

-126 MAKVDHIISIS
+126 MANVDHIISIS
-137 RTVEDYIK
+137 NTVEDYIK
-145 TTYRVPDNKITVI
+145 TTYKVPDEKITVI
-158 PRGCDLTEFNQE
+158 PRGCDLSEFNQE
-170 PLSASWKEAWYEE
+170 PLDQSWKDGWYKE

-207 FIDLINLINDESI
+207 FINLINLINDETI

-227 VSKSKEKFFKKLQSK
+227 VSKSKQKFFKKLQSK
-242 VKKFGL
+242 VQKLNL

-258 SDIVNI
+258 SDIVNV

-296 GWNHGGTKEILN
+296 GWDHGGTKEILS
-308 ELFPEGLVKLGDIQA
+308 ELFPDGLVKLEDIQA
-323 LKEKTIELILDS
+323 LKEKTLELLSDD
-335 DKKPE
+335 DKKPKPN
-340 TNSFTS
+340 TFTS
-346 ERMIDSTLEVYRS
+346 ERMINSTLEVYRS
-359 LLDKSS
+359 LLEQS